1 LLKSI
6 INVLRGLALL
16 RSPELLRD
24 LRERQRHMQTLEEIR
39 FAFPSCKLKSSL
51 VLIGYSAT
59 RLQMGNRVIISEG
72 TVLAFGDDQN
82 GYGKL
87 AVANDTWIGQYNNI
101 RMGGGDVVI
110 GAGCLISQFCT
121 LVASGHGTERSRP
134 IQQQRPPEDR
144 RGIRLGDDV
153 WLGAG
158 VTVMPGITV
167 GTGAIIGAGSV
178 VTKNVPDYEI
188 WAGVPAKKIGHR
200 S

>member
-1 LLKSI
+1 
-6 INVLRGLALL
+6 
-16 RSPELLRD
+16 
-24 LRERQRHMQTLEEIR
+24 MQTLEEIR

>member
-1 LLKSI
+1 MKSI
-6 INVLRGLALL
+6 INVLKGLALL

-24 LRERQRHMQTLEEIR
+24 LRERQQHLQTLDEIR
-39 FAFPSCKLKSSL
+39 LAFPSCKLKSNV
-51 VLIGYSAT
+51 VLIGYSAP
-59 RLQMGNRVIISEG
+59 RLQMGKGVIISEG

-87 AVANDTWIGQYNNI
+87 AVADGTWIGQYNNI

-121 LVASGHGTERSRP
+121 LVASGHGTDRSRP
-134 IQQQRPPEDR
+134 IQQQRPPEHR
-144 RGIRLGDDV
+144 RGVRLGDDV

-158 VTVMPGITV
+158 VTVTPGITV

-178 VTKNVPDYEI
+178 VTKDIPDYEI
-188 WAGVPAKKIGHR
+188 WAGVPAKKIGER
-200 S
+200 Q

>member
-6 INVLRGLALL
+6 VNVLRGLALL

-24 LRERQRHMQTLEEIR
+24 LRERKQHLQTLEEIR
-39 FAFPSCKLKSSL
+39 LAFPSCKLKSSV
-51 VLIGYSAT
+51 VLIGYGAT
-59 RLQMGNRVIISEG
+59 RLQMGSGVSISEG

-87 AVANDTWIGQYNNI
+87 TVADGTWIGQYNNI
-101 RMGGGDVVI
+101 RMGAGDVVI

-121 LVASGHGTERSRP
+121 LVSSGHGIDRNMP
-134 IQQQRPPEDR
+134 IQQQSPPVDR
-144 RGIRLGDDV
+144 RGIKLDDDV

-158 VTVMPGITV
+158 VTITPGITV

-178 VTKNVPDYEI
+178 VTKNVPDHEI
-188 WAGVPAKKIGHR
+188 WAGVPAKKIGER
-200 S
+200 Q